1 MKRQKILWLTVICA
15 LLLVAAVA
23 VLVTTH
29 APAEA
34 EPVSLESPLPTASAP
49 NSTPEATASG
59 VSDAAATATPTIAPT
74 AAPKPTETPKATPS
88 PAAAPT
94 PTPTP
99 TPEPVKETV
108 TLSIVCDRA
117 LESDL
122 LPEPVRAVL
131 PSSGVILSA
140 VTTELNEGESVWD
153 ILQRVCKDNGVALEA
168 SWTPAY
174 HTAYVQGIGQLYEF
188 DCGQGSGWVY
198 SVNGTVPGTGC
209 SGYYPKGGDV
219 IRWMYTCDY
228 GNDVGG

>member
-23 VLVTTH
+23 VLVTAH
-29 APAEA
+29 APADP

-49 NSTPEATASG
+49 NPTPEATASG
-59 VSDAAATATPTIAPT
+59 VSDAAATATPTILPT
-74 AAPKPTETPKATPS
+74 ATPKPTETPKATPS

-99 TPEPVKETV
+99 TPEPSKETV
-108 TLSIVCDRA
+108 TLSIVCDKA

-131 PSSGVILSA
+131 PGNGVILAA
-140 VTTELNEGESVWD
+140 VTTELNAGESVWD
-153 ILQRVCKDNGVALEA
+153 VLQRVCKENGVALEA

-198 SVNGTVPGTGC
+198 SVNGVVPGVGC
-209 SGYYPKGGDV
+209 SGYTPKDGDV
-219 IRWMYTCDY
+219 IRWMYSCDY

>member
-1 MKRQKILWLTVICA
+1 MKRQRILWLAVICA

-23 VLVTTH
+23 VLVTAHT
-29 APAEA
+29 PAEA
-34 EPVSLESPLPTASAP
+34 QPVSPETALPTASAP
-49 NSTPEATASG
+49 NPTPEATASG
-59 VSDAAATATPTIAPT
+59 VSDAAATAAPT
-74 AAPKPTETPKATPS
+74 MLPTATPKPTETPKATAAPT
-88 PAAAPT
+88 AAPT

-108 TLSIVCDRA
+108 TLAIVCDRA
-117 LESDL
+117 LESEL
-122 LPEPVRAVL
+122 LPDPVRAVL
-131 PSSGVILSA
+131 PSGGVILSA

-153 ILQRVCKDNGVALEA
+153 ILQRVCRENGVALEA

-209 SGYYPKGGDV
+209 SGYYPKNGDA